1 MNQSDSV
8 DKLVP
13 ALLAARKAI
22 TPAKKGGRNDYDK
35 YAYATHE
42 DWHAAVMP
50 HLLEN
55 GLLLSLSTVA
65 VENLPDR
72 TTKKGGT
79 EYVVQVVCAARL
91 WHSSGQ
97 WIEVQGPGQGQD
109 RGDKGIYK
117 AITGAAKYIYAQLFA
132 LPTTDDP
139 EADTAVGQTEGPKAS
154 QPDQPKKDVK
164 EYL

>member
-1 MNQSDSV
+1 MNQSESI
-8 DKLVP
+8 DKLLP
-13 ALLAARKAI
+13 ALLAARRAI
-22 TPAKKGGRNDYDK
+22 APAKKGGHNDFDK

-50 HLLEN
+50 RLLKN
-55 GLLLSLSTVA
+55 GLLLSVSTVS

-79 EYVVQVVCAARL
+79 EYPVQVLCAARL
-91 WHSSGQ
+91 WHESGQ

-109 RGDKGIYK
+109 RADKGIYK
-117 AITGAAKYIYAQLFA
+117 ALTGAAKYLYAQLFA

-139 EADTAVGQTEGPKAS
+139 EADTSVGQGEGPKAS
-154 QPDQPKKDVK
+154 TPDKPTADVG